1 MRIILYIG
9 IAIIALSCGQIPS
22 DLQSGDLLFQVGKMS
37 DMTGAISTATGKN
50 EALNF
55 SHIGIVIV
63 TNGVD
68 SVLEA
73 STECGVRIV
82 ALEEFLS
89 CATRIDDRPAVV
101 ALRLKDT
108 SGVAQAVARARQF
121 TGQPYDFAYLPD
133 NGKIYC
139 SELVWESY
147 LAPDGSHL
155 FQAQPMNFRAA
166 DGSMPAFWT
175 ELFAQLDMPVPEG
188 VPGTN
193 PNHMSKE
200 TILETVCRY
209 F

>member
-9 IAIIALSCGQIPS
+9 IAITALSCGQTPS
-22 DLQSGDLLFQVGKMS
+22 VLQSGDLLFQVGKTS
-37 DMTGAISTATGKN
+37 DMTGAIGATTGEN
-50 EALNF
+50 EPLNF
-55 SHIGIVIV
+55 SHVGIAIV
-63 TNGVD
+63 TDGVD

-73 STECGVRIV
+73 STEGGVRIV

-89 CATRIDDRPAVV
+89 CAARIDDRPAVV

-121 TGQPYDFAYLPD
+121 VGQPYDYAYLPD

-155 FQAQPMNFRAA
+155 FRAQPMNFRAA
-166 DGSMPAFWT
+166 DGSMPTFWT
-175 ELFAQLDMPVPEG
+175 KLFAQLNMPIPEG

-193 PNHMSKE
+193 PNDMSKE
-200 TILETVCRY
+200 TILEPVCRDL
-209 F
+209 